1 MEAMVI
7 RNYLLPKI
15 KMLVH
20 NQDKWSRTLI
30 LTKREEVSLMK
41 GNFDSYESIKKWKD
55 NHIHNYESETRAL
68 NEFHDEM
75 MRSASQLALFHH
87 ERTYG
92 KPPCPYSWFITGSGG
107 RYEQG
112 IISDQ
117 DHGLIYEQHSNQA
130 KEYFNKLGEE
140 LSKGL
145 FLIGYPYC
153 EGKVM
158 SSNPLWCKSF
168 QDWKEQLIH
177 WMDERSWESIRYLQ
191 IFYDSRSLI
200 GKDDLVKELKK
211 IIYDYQQHEPKLL
224 KRLMDNI
231 QHIKQSVGPLGQI
244 YVEQSGQYKGSIDL
258 KKTAFLPYVNAIRV
272 LAMKEG
278 ILKTSTIDRLDCLSE
293 VERYKNDMLYYK
305 HNFEKLLKHRVMLF
319 KSATSYDDVH
329 YLNIKKMSKEEKRD
343 MKSILR
349 DGKKLHYY
357 VEGIIDKGCL
367 S

>member
-1 MEAMVI
+1 MGI
-7 RNYLLPKI
+7 QKYLLPKI

-20 NQDKWSRTLI
+20 NQDKWNTTLI

-55 NHIHNYESETRAL
+55 EHIHNYELDTRGL

-75 MRSASQLALFHH
+75 MRSASRIALFHH
-87 ERTYG
+87 EKTYG
-92 KPPCPYSWFITGSGG
+92 KPPCYFSWFITGSGG
-107 RYEQG
+107 RFEQG

-117 DHGLIYEQHSNQA
+117 DHGLIYEEHSRQA
-130 KEYFNKLGEE
+130 IEYFKKLGEE

-158 SSNPLWCKSF
+158 SSNPMWCKSL
-168 QDWKEQLIH
+168 QNWKDQLIH
-177 WMDERSWESIRYLQ
+177 WMDEKSWESIRYLQ
-191 IFYDSRSLI
+191 IFYDSRSLV
-200 GKDDLVKELKK
+200 GNSDFVKDLKK
-211 IIYDYQQHEPKLL
+211 AIFDYQRQEQKLL
-224 KRLMDNI
+224 QRFMDNI

-244 YVEQSGQYKGSIDL
+244 YVEQNGPYEGCIDL

-278 ILKTSTIDRLDCLSE
+278 VFETSTIDRLDRLSKISE
-293 VERYKNDMLYYK
+293 YKEDMPHYK
-305 HNFEKLLKHRVMLF
+305 HNFEKLLKYRVMLY
-319 KSATSYDDVH
+319 KNATSYDDVH

-343 MKSILR
+343 MKTILR
-349 DGKKLHYY
+349 DGKKLHQY
-357 VEGIIDKGCL
+357 VQGIIDKGCL
-367 S
+367 T